1 MKRLISLIT
10 SAVLL
15 CPMWSFAGTTT
26 TATSLVNLQI
36 SSNGVNAMLIPYTYV
51 TTTSN
56 SDVVGILT
64 NLYFFVITPNN
75 TNGIFLVSG
84 YANVNNNSGTAAY
97 SMPLTG
103 TLVTVTNNSLYNES
117 APTAYS
123 ATFFISSTISINCIL
138 NINSLQ
144 GNCIESTTGYT
155 STAAPVPN

>member
-1 MKRLISLIT
+1 MKRLITLIF

-26 TATSLVNLQI
+26 TATSLVNLQL
-36 SSNGVNAMLIPYTYV
+36 SSNGAIGMNIPNAYV
-51 TTTSN
+51 TTTSK
-56 SDVVGILT
+56 SDQVGWLT

-75 TNGIFLVSG
+75 TNGIFPVSG
-84 YANVNNNSGTAAY
+84 YANVNNLNGSAAY

-138 NINSLQ
+138 SNNSLQ

-155 STAAPVPN
+155 STAAPIPN